1 MSAYKH
7 LYKHLY
13 HIFRNLDAQF
23 LILDCDLENPKMT
36 TKKDLTLIKYK
47 KIVERNL
54 DKIQNIMKHKKF
66 RNLNPCCCLNCS
78 EDYYN
83 YKSALYNLLQ
93 KIPKTIKLSSYC
105 FQIENEEMKK
115 NNTFHL
121 KRINA
126 VLKNIRLQTSFY
138 LYLIEIEE

>member
-78 EDYYN
+78 GDYEEFQVCEIDSCPVAVDCQWSN
-83 YKSALYNLLQ
+83 WTKEGKCSKTCGIGIQKWFRHKLQ
-93 KIPKTIKLSSYC
+93 EEINSVLFTFDC
-105 FQIENEEMKK
+105 F
-115 NNTFHL
+115 
-121 KRINA
+121 
-126 VLKNIRLQTSFY
+126 
-138 LYLIEIEE
+138 

>member
-1 MSAYKH
+1 MA
-7 LYKHLY
+7 
-13 HIFRNLDAQF
+13 
-23 LILDCDLENPKMT
+23 

-83 YKSALYNLLQ
+83 FKSALYNLLQ

-138 LYLIEIEE
+138 LYLVEIEE